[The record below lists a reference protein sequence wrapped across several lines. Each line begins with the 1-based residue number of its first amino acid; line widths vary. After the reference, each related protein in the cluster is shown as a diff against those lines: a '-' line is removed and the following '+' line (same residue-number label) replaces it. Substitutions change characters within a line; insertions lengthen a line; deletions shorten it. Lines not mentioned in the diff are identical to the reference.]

1 MNTLIKKYATLV
13 LTDGKAQVPDEL
25 KHLPK
30 KAVTVAPMS
39 DFVAKLEVLMEKEHI
54 VIVTDSE
61 STARCVVALNMTLNS
76 HYIIIIR
83 RGVVDAADA
92 LKEFELY
99 ERQLIDAD
107 GKEYLLGENLVT
119 PYVYV
124 TESGRILCRTDA
136 LIFNETGDVTEVFY
150 KNNNEKAGILLAE
163 ACNQATLTN
172 TVSTYAPDSIEAGF
186 RFLCKL
192 LEVCG
197 KSLPETLLMFG
208 EMLCLVSVNE
218 TPSDE
223 DIRAFVYRVLFG
235 ADMAEDV
242 IGHIISVLA
251 GENLPD
257 YLLDVIDRA
266 FISKEAVLL
275 QLWNNVA
282 ERCLLEG
289 RD

>member
-1 MNTLIKKYATLV
+1 MNILIKKYATLV
-13 LTDGKAQVPDEL
+13 LTDGKVLIPDEL

-30 KAVTVAPMS
+30 EAVTVAPMS
-39 DFVAKLEVLMEKEHI
+39 DFVAKLEVLVEKEYV
-54 VIVTDSE
+54 VIITDSE

-83 RGVVDAADA
+83 RGVVDATDA

-107 GKEYLLGENLVT
+107 GKKYLLGENLVA
-119 PYVYV
+119 PSVYV
-124 TESGRILCRTDA
+124 TAGGRILCQTDA

-163 ACNQATLTN
+163 AYNQTAFTN
-172 TVSTYAPDSIEAGF
+172 TISTYAPDSIEAGF
-186 RFLCKL
+186 RFLHKL
-192 LEVCG
+192 LKVSG
-197 KSLPETLLMFG
+197 KGIPETLLMFG
-208 EMLCLVSVNE
+208 EKLCVVSVNE
-218 TPSDE
+218 APSDE
-223 DIRAFVYRVLFG
+223 DIRTFVYRVLFG

-242 IGHIISVLA
+242 TRHIISKLVR
-251 GENLPD
+251 ENLQD

-266 FISKEAVLL
+266 FISKEAVSLR
-275 QLWNNVA
+275 LWNNVV
-282 ERCLLEG
+282 ERYFLEG